1 MNGINAA
8 DSLAGATAQNSGVYR
23 LYRILE
29 LRYRGDCEFRVQS
42 MRTTQPTNFAVLY
55 DLRGVWQSPRSCKL
69 YAGYG
74 VAQLVSRNPSPQAFA
89 VRTRYQVKEIEMRHA
104 GRLSHAYDL
113 IYSISHNPP
122 QYTPRYTLTLT
133 TTYFQ

>member
-74 VAQLVSRNPSPQAFA
+74 VAQLVSRNPSGLASFEFFSDA
-89 VRTRYQVKEIEMRHA
+89 
-104 GRLSHAYDL
+104 
-113 IYSISHNPP
+113 
-122 QYTPRYTLTLT
+122 LTWRPVQLGIAI
-133 TTYFQ
+133 